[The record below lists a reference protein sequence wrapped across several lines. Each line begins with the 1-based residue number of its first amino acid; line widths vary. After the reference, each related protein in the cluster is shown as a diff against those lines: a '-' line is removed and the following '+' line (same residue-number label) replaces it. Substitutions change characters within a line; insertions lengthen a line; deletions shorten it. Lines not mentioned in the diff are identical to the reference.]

1 MSSRRNGRLRREYLF
16 KKSLEGKEKDL
27 YERKEKLKEALA
39 TGKPIPGEL
48 KKEVASLKHAIELE
62 DEHSVK
68 PKVSQRGRRA
78 NQRVNGRSPQQPL
91 FGPRSRTHPR
101 SMPCSP
107 LQTHIDDEYATAGIK
122 DPKICLTTS
131 RDPSSRLRQF
141 TVEMKH
147 VFPNSHRINRG
158 NTTIKEIVDTARE
171 SDFSDLIVL
180 QETRGEPDAMI
191 VSHLPYGPTVFFSL
205 SNTVLRHD
213 IEDRGTVSEAY
224 PHLIFHNFST
234 PLGAR
239 ISTVLK
245 YLFPVPK
252 PDATR
257 VLTFSNDSDYIS
269 FRHHT
274 YEKAAGAAAS
284 AAAATGGAGT
294 GAAAGGASGSG
305 GLRKKDILLKEVGPR
320 FELHPYQVRLGT
332 VDQTES
338 EVEWVLRPY
347 MNTARKRK
355 AL

>member
-27 YERKEKLKEALA
+27 YERKEKLKDALA

-68 PKVSQRGRRA
+68 PKVGSTRGRRCRPDA
-78 NQRVNGRSPQQPL
+78 GHASTAVSVTRAC
-91 FGPRSRTHPR
+91 PRPAPPTPS
-101 SMPCSP
+101 

-122 DPKICLTTS
+122 DPKICITTS

-239 ISTVLK
+239 ISTALK

-252 PDATR
+252 PDASR
-257 VLTFSNDSDYIS
+257 VITFSNDSDYIS

-284 AAAATGGAGT
+284 AAAAAGGAGT
-294 GAAAGGASGSG
+294 GGAGASAGSG
-305 GLRKKDILLKEVGPR
+305 GLRKKDIVLKEVGPR